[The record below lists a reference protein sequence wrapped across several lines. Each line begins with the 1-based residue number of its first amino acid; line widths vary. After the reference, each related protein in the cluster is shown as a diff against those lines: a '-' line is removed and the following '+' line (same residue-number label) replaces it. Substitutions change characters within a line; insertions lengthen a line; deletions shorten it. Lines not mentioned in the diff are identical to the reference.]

1 MHKKEEIDE
10 FAPKPEAD
18 GGDAKSKPQQNGD
31 PNRKSLIMRP
41 SAINH
46 DDLERAKLLVEDD
59 PLKPED
65 PHMNTRGR
73 INDEDQWPSLKV
85 TGN

>member
-18 GGDAKSKPQQNGD
+18 GGDAKDKPQQTGD
-31 PNRKSLIMRP
+31 PNRKSIAMRP
-41 SAINH
+41 SAINQ
-46 DDLERAKLLVEDD
+46 DDMERAKLLVEDD

-65 PHMNTRGR
+65 PHVKTRG
-73 INDEDQWPSLKV
+73 K
-85 TGN
+85 

>member
-10 FAPKPEAD
+10 FAPKPEAAD
-18 GGDAKSKPQQNGD
+18 GGYAKGKPQQNGGD
-31 PNRKSLIMRP
+31 SNRKSVAMRP

-46 DDLERAKLLVEDD
+46 DDLERAKLLVEDE

-65 PHMNTRGR
+65 PHVNTR
-73 INDEDQWPSLKV
+73 SK
-85 TGN
+85 